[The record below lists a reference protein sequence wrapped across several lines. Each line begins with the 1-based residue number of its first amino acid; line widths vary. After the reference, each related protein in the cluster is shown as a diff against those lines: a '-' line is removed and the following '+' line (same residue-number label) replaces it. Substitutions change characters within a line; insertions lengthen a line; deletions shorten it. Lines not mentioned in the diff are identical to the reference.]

1 MQLPSSKVV
10 FATLAALATA
20 AALVLAESGIPTGV
34 AGWLQ
39 FAGKVLAAAGVVGG
53 TGYTVTEN
61 RPPAA
66 LVSAIQAGQLP
77 R

>member
-10 FATLAALATA
+10 FATLAAVATA
-20 AALVLAESGIPTGV
+20 AALVLTETGVPTGLV
-34 AGWLQ
+34 GWLQ

-53 TGYTVTEN
+53 AGYTVTEN
-61 RPPAA
+61 RPPSEPVARIRA
-66 LVSAIQAGQLP
+66 D